1 MSNYS
6 EMARDEIMSLVW
18 VVLELGLKLVMV
30 WVALEWGHE
39 NSRVAFG
46 VGLSLGHFGVGF
58 SCAELGWVGV
68 S

>member
-1 MSNYS
+1 MSW
-6 EMARDEIMSLVW
+6 VW
-18 VVLELGLKLVMV
+18 VGLELGLCLIMV